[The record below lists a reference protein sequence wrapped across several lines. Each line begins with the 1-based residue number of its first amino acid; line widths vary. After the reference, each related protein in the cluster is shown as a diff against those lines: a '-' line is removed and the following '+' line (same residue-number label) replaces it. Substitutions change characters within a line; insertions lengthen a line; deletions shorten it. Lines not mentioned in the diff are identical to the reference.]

1 MDAEQWQQVRNL
13 FDAVCDLPA
22 DQWRTELQRLTSDP
36 GLVQRTVELLEA
48 QTVQLGRVLAPLE
61 KVMARAVEPEQRV
74 GDELGPWRLTERLA
88 SGGMGTVFLAQ
99 RADDLYQQ
107 QVAVKLLPGLPDPR
121 TAERLAAERR
131 ILAGLQHPNVARLYD
146 GGTTSSGQPY
156 LVMEYVDGQPLDR
169 YCEAQSL
176 GLEARLDLFLRI
188 CAAVQ
193 AAHEKLVVHCDLK
206 PSNVLVTREG
216 EPILLDFG
224 IARLLDG
231 AMQAERI
238 EFCTP
243 GYASPEIIAGQPVG
257 VASDVFSL
265 GVMLVEM
272 LAARRLERGLA
283 DTGEPV
289 ALPSQW
295 AGNECPWRRRLAG
308 DLDAIA
314 GKACALDPAER
325 YASVASL
332 ANDVRR
338 YLSHYPVHARQG
350 AWPYRARRGL
360 RRHWQAVALSTA
372 IVAMASGFVWR
383 LVEARAQAEEEAAVA
398 QQVSDF
404 LVASF
409 EAADPR
415 LRGNPSREVTAR
427 EVLDAGAA
435 KIDSELAD
443 APAQLARLKV
453 VLGKA
458 YQHMGQPQQA
468 GVLLQQAAE
477 VLLDPRVGRPA
488 DAAQALSEL
497 AVLLS
502 NQGRGEDAEV
512 AARRALELLEGQ
524 GRDIAVP
531 VQAHAFNSLGLAL
544 MGQQRFDEAEAAFER
559 SLRIRSAL
567 PPSTAS
573 RGIATVK
580 HNLGLLYR
588 NRGDNDRSERILR
601 EVLDD
606 RRLASPSGSEYQGT
620 LLALGVTLTQQGRLR
635 EAEPLYRENLELS
648 LALYGEDSA
657 KTALA
662 HSELAGLYQDLGE
675 YGDST
680 REYARALEITARVEG
695 GDSVSHAIQLNN
707 FATLEEMRGDM
718 VHAEQLYRQSLA
730 IRRQHLGDDAPAS
743 LRAESNLGR
752 LLMRRGR
759 LAEALPLIQRPLGVW
774 SELLEA
780 GAPDLR
786 ISRLGHAEWQIRSGR
801 FAEAG
806 TALAA
811 LSPGEGW
818 PASHRL
824 RHRQLLAELAQRS
837 GDGRAADLWKE
848 ALQASIELYGAD
860 SVPTAK
866 VRIPLAET
874 LLVRGERAGAGEQLG
889 LAEPWLRAQ
898 LVPDSEFIRRVDR
911 LLAAGLA
918 GMPAPGLVAGGS
930 GEGRQR

>member
-13 FDAVCDLPA
+13 FNAVCDLTA

-146 GGTTSSGQPY
+146 GGTTPSGQPY

-169 YCEAQSL
+169 YCEVQSL

-283 DTGEPV
+283 DTGQPV
-289 ALPSQW
+289 LQPGQW

-314 GKACALDPAER
+314 SRACALDPAER

-332 ANDVRR
+332 ANDIRR

-360 RRHWQAVALSTA
+360 RRHWRAVALSA
-372 IVAMASGFVWR
+372 VIVAMASGFVWH
-383 LVEARAQAEEEAAVA
+383 LVEARAQAEEEAVVA

-415 LRGNPSREVTAR
+415 KRGNPSREVTAR

-435 KIDSELAD
+435 RIDRELVD
-443 APAQLARLKV
+443 APAQLARLKA
-453 VLGKA
+453 VLGRA

-468 GVLLQQAAE
+468 EALLQQAAE
-477 VLLDPRVGRPA
+477 ALLDPQVARPVN
-488 DAAQALSEL
+488 AAEAFSDL

-512 AARRALELLEGQ
+512 AARRALELLD
-524 GRDIAVP
+524 GRDAASA
-531 VQAHAFNSLGLAL
+531 QAHAFNSLGLAL
-544 MGQQRFDEAEAAFER
+544 MGQQRFDESESAFER
-559 SLRIRSAL
+559 SLQIRGTL
-567 PPSTAS
+567 PPSTAAN
-573 RGIATVK
+573 GIITVK

-601 EVLDD
+601 DVVEA
-606 RRLASPSGSEYQGT
+606 RRLIAPSGPEYQT
-620 LLALGVTLTQQGRLR
+620 SLLSLGVTLTQQGRLQ
-635 EAEPLYRENLELS
+635 EAAAIYRENLELS

-657 KTALA
+657 QTAQA
-662 HSELAGLYQDLGE
+662 YAELAGLYQDLGE
-675 YGDST
+675 YGDAT

-695 GDSVSHAIQLNN
+695 EDSVSHAVQLNN

-718 VHAEQLYRQSLA
+718 AHAEQLYRRSLA
-730 IRRQHLGDDAPAS
+730 IRRQQLGDDAPAS

-752 LLMRRGR
+752 LLMRVGR
-759 LAEALPLIQRPLGVW
+759 LDDALPLIQRPLGVW
-774 SELLEA
+774 SKLLTPE
-780 GAPDLR
+780 APDLR
-786 ISRLGHAEWQIRSGR
+786 ISRLGHIEWQIRSRR
-801 FAEAG
+801 FAEARA
-806 TALAA
+806 ALAA
-811 LSPGEGW
+811 LPVDQGW
-818 PASHRL
+818 PASMKL

-848 ALQASIELYGAD
+848 ALEASIDLYGAD

-866 VRIPLAET
+866 VRVALAET
-874 LLVRGERAGAGEQLG
+874 LLGNGERTGAGLQLA
-889 LAEPWLRAQ
+889 LAESWLRAQ

-918 GMPAPGLVAGGS
+918 GAPDPGLVAGGS
-930 GEGRQR
+930 GEGRPR

>member
-36 GLVQRTVELLEA
+36 GLLQRTVELLEA

-146 GGTTSSGQPY
+146 GGTTPSGQPY

-272 LAARRLERGLA
+272 LAGRRLERGLA
-283 DTGEPV
+283 DTEQPV
-289 ALPSQW
+289 VLPSQW
-295 AGNECPWRRRLAG
+295 AGNDCPWRRRLAG

-314 GKACALDPAER
+314 GKASALDSAER

-332 ANDVRR
+332 ANDIRR

-360 RRHWQAVALSTA
+360 RRHWRAVALSA
-372 IVAMASGFVWR
+372 VIVAMASGFVWR
-383 LVEARAQAEEEAAVA
+383 LVEARAQAEEEALVA

-415 LRGNPSREVTAR
+415 KRGNPSREVTAR

-435 KIDSELAD
+435 RIDSELAD
-443 APAQLARLKV
+443 APAQLARLKA

-468 GVLLQQAAE
+468 EALLRQAAE
-477 VLLDPRVGRPA
+477 VLVDPRIGRPV
-488 DAAQALSEL
+488 DAAQAFSDLS
-497 AVLLS
+497 VLLS
-502 NQGRGEDAEV
+502 NQGRGEEGEA
-512 AARRALELLEGQ
+512 AARRALELLQ
-524 GRDIAVP
+524 GRDGIAP
-531 VQAHAFNSLGLAL
+531 VQAHAFNSLALAL
-544 MGQQRFDEAEAAFER
+544 MGQQRFDEAEAAFDH
-559 SLRIRSAL
+559 SLRIRASLPSAVAA
-567 PPSTAS
+567 P
-573 RGIATVK
+573 GIITVK

-588 NRGDNDRSERILR
+588 NRGDNERSETILR
-601 EVLDD
+601 EVLEA
-606 RRLASPSGSEYQGT
+606 RRLISPSGPEYQGT
-620 LLALGVTLTQQGRLR
+620 LQALGITLTQQGRLR
-635 EAEPLYRENLELS
+635 EAATLYRENLELS

-657 KTALA
+657 TTASA
-662 HSELAGLYQDLGE
+662 YSELAGLYQDLGE

-680 REYARALEITARVEG
+680 REYARALEITGRVEG
-695 GDSVSHAIQLNN
+695 EDSVSHAIQLNN

-718 VHAEQLYRQSLA
+718 AHAEQLYRQSLA

-818 PASHRL
+818 PASHRM
-824 RHRQLLAELAQRS
+824 RHSQLLAELAQRS

-848 ALQASIELYGAD
+848 ALEASTDLYGAE

-866 VRIPLAET
+866 VRVALAET
-874 LLVRGERAGAGEQLG
+874 LLGNGDRAGAGQQLA